1 MFWISHPSFRYL
13 ANVLILPALEIYLFF
28 FFSIWILVPQLGIE
42 PAFPTLEAWNLN
54 HWTNRVVFL

>member
-28 FFSIWILVPQLGIE
+28 FFQHMDLSS
-42 PAFPTLEAWNLN
+42 PT
-54 HWTNRVVFL
+54 RD